1 MESYKKAVIL
11 YVVIFS
17 CSLLIL
23 ITVSEVTS
31 RGNISFLGAEYLIL
45 TIGIIIIMFAA
56 SMMKK
61 IIKDLIP
68 KEKR

>member
-1 MESYKKAVIL
+1 
-11 YVVIFS
+11 
-17 CSLLIL
+17 
-23 ITVSEVTS
+23 
-31 RGNISFLGAEYLIL
+31 LGAEYLIL

>member
-31 RGNISFLGAEYLIL
+31 NGNISFLSAEYLIL